1 MPPELPEPRPRP
13 LEQIRFYVDEDI
25 LGVGYALMWARPDA
39 VTCGIEPVAVELPRG
54 VLDIDWI
61 PRVATHGWVTITK
74 NHKIR
79 SNPVEARVAVEAEA
93 RIVGF
98 AGRSGNMTSW
108 QMITTL
114 ARHWTAIENQIASD
128 PQGPWWLSVSG
139 QKAGLLGY
147 RV

>member
-1 MPPELPEPRPRP
+1 VPPELPEPRPRS

-61 PRVATHGWVTITK
+61 PRVAAHGWVAITK
-74 NHKIR
+74 NYKIR
-79 SNPVEARVAVEAEA
+79 SNPVEARAAVEAEA

-108 QMITTL
+108 QMMTTL
-114 ARHWTAIENQIASD
+114 TRHWTAIENQIASD
-128 PQGPWWLSVSG
+128 PSGPWWLSVSS
-139 QKAGLLGY
+139 QRAGLLDY
-147 RV
+147 RP

>member
-1 MPPELPEPRPRP
+1 
-13 LEQIRFYVDEDI
+13 
-25 LGVGYALMWARPDA
+25 
-39 VTCGIEPVAVELPRG
+39 VTCGIEPVTKELPRG

-61 PRVATHGWVTITK
+61 PRVAAHGWVAITK

-79 SNPVEARVAVEAEA
+79 PNPVEARAAVEAKA

-114 ARHWTAIENQIASD
+114 ARHWTAIENQIASA
-128 PQGPWWLSVSG
+128 PSGPWWLSVFS
-139 QKAGLLGY
+139 QKAGLLSY
-147 RV
+147 RVSTRQGDSS

>member
-13 LEQIRFYVDEDI
+13 LEQIRFSVDEDI

-39 VTCGIEPVAVELPRG
+39 VTCGIEPVAEELPRG

-61 PRVATHGWVTITK
+61 PRVAAHGWVAITK

-79 SNPVEARVAVEAEA
+79 SHPVEARAAVEAEA

-108 QMITTL
+108 QMMTTL
-114 ARHWTAIENQIASD
+114 PGTGPRSRTRSRWTRRALGGSAY
-128 PQGPWWLSVSG
+128 PATRQGC
-139 QKAGLLGY
+139 
-147 RV
+147 

>member
-1 MPPELPEPRPRP
+1 VPPDLPEPRSRP

-39 VTCGIEPVAVELPRG
+39 VTRGIEPVADELPRG

-61 PRVATHGWVTITK
+61 PRVAAHGWIAITK

-79 SNPVEARVAVEAEA
+79 TNPVEACAAVEAKA

-108 QMITTL
+108 QMMSTL
-114 ARHWTAIENQIASD
+114 TRHWRAIEHQIAAAPSD
-128 PQGPWWLSVSG
+128 PWWLSVST

-147 RV
+147 RM